1 MIESIIFFIVS
12 LLVLVKASHLSID
25 QAVKI
30 SEHLS
35 TTHFVVGF
43 VLIAVTTSLP
53 ELFISGIATL
63 SDQGAIGIG
72 NVIGS
77 NIANIA
83 LVLGIISFFGVIKIV
98 RKEMIENAEILLFI
112 SFFPAYLLIRGSIG
126 TASGIFLLSLFF
138 AYCVYLFKRKGATA
152 VHYVLDTKTKR
163 FVKYKE
169 RKPKF
174 KIIKTF
180 VLFFVGVAIIIIS
193 ANFLIKYALE
203 IIDIFMIPP
212 SFMAVTLIAAGTS
225 LPELVIGVSAMRK
238 KYASLALGTIIGSCV
253 INLTLVLGS
262 IAILSPVRM
271 RFDLFT
277 SALTFLIIINVV
289 LLYSL
294 IKFRGIPRKIGIVFL
309 IIYTLFILSGAG
321 ILVL

>member
-1 MIESIIFFIVS
+1 MFEAILFFIIS

-25 QAVKI
+25 QAIKV

-53 ELFISGIATL
+53 ELFISSIATL
-63 SDQGAIGIG
+63 SNQGAIAMG
-72 NVIGS
+72 NIIGS

-83 LVLGIISFFGVIKIV
+83 LVLGFVSFFGIIKIV

-112 SFFPAYLLIRGSIG
+112 SFFPAYLLIKGSIG

-138 AYCVYLFKRKGATA
+138 VYCIYLFKRKEATA
-152 VHYVLDTKTKR
+152 IHYVLDTKTER

-169 RKPKF
+169 KKPKL

-180 VLFFVGVAIIIIS
+180 ILFFIGIAIIIIS
-193 ANFLIKYALE
+193 ANFLIQYALE

-225 LPELVIGVSAMRK
+225 LPELAIGISAMRK

-262 IAILSPVRM
+262 VAILSPVRM

-277 SALTFLIIINVV
+277 SALTFLIIVNVV

-294 IKFRGIPRKIGIVFL
+294 IKFKGIPRKIGVLFL
-309 IIYTLFILSGAG
+309 IIYILFILSGAG